1 MTPILSRDAVAEIQ
15 GLYGPFS
22 FPEKIFQKIWRRRD
36 FDATG
41 ARLDDGRRLEVLHPG
56 KLNLL
61 GGPDFKGARLRFD
74 GVERIGDV
82 ELHLHAED
90 WVAHGHAADPA
101 YAGVVLHVV
110 LFPARPNWV
119 TLGTEGQSIPNLTVL
134 PLLHH
139 DLEEYA
145 ADEAVEVLANRPLAR
160 ACEELG
166 RLPPAELAAVLR
178 RGAHRRWQ
186 QKLHFARVRLRR
198 LGWTAACHHA
208 ALEILGY
215 RFNRA
220 PMLRIAGRHALA
232 AWSRSDF
239 EVEAILAEEGSGWNW
254 QGVRPANHPRVRLRQ
269 YRVWTRARP
278 DWPARLEMLA
288 AELPSGADRKT
299 DSGGRTTEA
308 GVPAAGGSEDRKAR
322 GLEDLGSDRQFGPDG
337 MMTTAYRS
345 VHRLGEWRTRLLDE
359 LCDAAVGGTRFD
371 NLCCDGFLPL
381 LAAQTGRDLSELW
394 FHWFPGDAP
403 PHVAGMLRELG
414 ATGRSGPR
422 CHGLVQGL
430 WGWLLDREAKE
441 SAALPSLESDRSFSG
456 ATATVSAPHFH
467 RVAIPAV
474 SPGSFSGAGLD
485 KFSSGPISLP
495 TLKQPLFKK
504 GGP

>member
-36 FDATG
+36 FDVTATV
-41 ARLDDGRRLEVLHPG
+41 LDDGRKLEVLHPG

-61 GGPDFKGARLRFD
+61 GGPDFKGARLRLG

-101 YAGVVLHVV
+101 YAGVILHVV
-110 LFPARPNWV
+110 LFPSRPGWL
-119 TLGTEGQSIPNLTVL
+119 TIGAEGRNIPNLTVL

-166 RLPPAELAAVLR
+166 RLPQPELAALLR
-178 RGAHRRWQ
+178 RGANQRWR
-186 QKLHFARVRLRR
+186 QKLHFARVRLQR

-220 PMLRIAGRHALA
+220 PMLRIAGRVSLAEWTRPNFDPQAL
-232 AWSRSDF
+232 
-239 EVEAILAEEGSGWNW
+239 LAEEGSGWSL

-269 YRVWTRARP
+269 YRAWTQARP
-278 DWPARLEMLA
+278 EWPARLETLA
-288 AELPSGADRKT
+288 SVFPAEPNRDDT
-299 DSGGRTTEA
+299 I
-308 GVPAAGGSEDRKAR
+308 
-322 GLEDLGSDRQFGPDG
+322 
-337 MMTTAYRS
+337 TTAYRRR
-345 VHRLGEWRTRLLDE
+345 HHLGRQRASLMDE
-359 LCDAAVGGTRFD
+359 LCEGAVGGTRFD
-371 NLCCDGFLPL
+371 NLCCDGFFPL
-381 LAAQTGRDLSELW
+381 LAVHKGRDLMDRW

-403 PHVAGMLRELG
+403 PYLAGMLRELG
-414 ATGRSGPR
+414 VTGQARQPR
-422 CHGLVQGL
+422 CHGMIQGL
-430 WGWLLDREAKE
+430 LGWLLEREAKE
-441 SAALPSLESDRSFSG
+441 RDAPLALAPDQN
-456 ATATVSAPHFH
+456 VSAVTGPAPASHFH
-467 RVAIPAV
+467 RVAIPV
-474 SPGSFSGAGLD
+474 SSSGAFSGAGLD
-485 KFSSGPISLP
+485 KF
-495 TLKQPLFKK
+495 
-504 GGP
+504 

>member
-1 MTPILSRDAVAEIQ
+1 MTTIQPQDAVAEIQ

-41 ARLDDGRRLEVLHPG
+41 ALLDDGRRLEVLHPG

-74 GVERIGDV
+74 GVEKIGDI

-101 YAGVVLHVV
+101 YAGVILHVV
-110 LFPARPNWV
+110 LFPSRPDWV
-119 TLGTEGQSIPNLTVL
+119 TVGAEGRSIPNLTVL

-166 RLPPAELAAVLR
+166 RLPQEELIARLR
-178 RGAHRRWQ
+178 RGANQRWR
-186 QKLHFARVRLRR
+186 QKLHFARVRLQR

-220 PMLRIAGRHALA
+220 PMLRIAGRIPLA
-232 AWSRSDF
+232 DWVRTNP
-239 EVEAILAEEGSGWNW
+239 EVATILAEEGTSWSL
-254 QGVRPANHPRVRLRQ
+254 QGVRPANHPGVRLRQ
-269 YRVWTRARP
+269 YRAWMQARP
-278 DWPARLEMLA
+278 DWPARWETLA
-288 AELPSGADRKT
+288 PDLPAGFTDDQPPTAD
-299 DSGGRTTEA
+299 
-308 GVPAAGGSEDRKAR
+308 
-322 GLEDLGSDRQFGPDG
+322 
-337 MMTTAYRS
+337 YRRR
-345 VHRLGEWRTRLLDE
+345 HRLGRLRTRLMDE
-359 LCDAAVGGTRFD
+359 LCDGAVGGTRFD
-371 NLCCDGFLPL
+371 NLCGDGFLPL
-381 LAAQTGRDLSELW
+381 LAVQTGRELSGLW

-403 PHVAGMLRELG
+403 PYVTGMLRELG
-414 ATGRSGPR
+414 VTGQEGGPR
-422 CHGLVQGL
+422 CHGQVQGL
-430 WGWLLDREAKE
+430 LGWLLEREAKD
-441 SAALPSLESDRSFSG
+441 SAALPSLEADRNVSA
-456 ATATVSAPHFH
+456 ATATGLAPHFH
-467 RVAIPAV
+467 RVAVPAV
-474 SPGSFSGAGLD
+474 SRRCFSGAGLD
-485 KFSSGPISLP
+485 KF
-495 TLKQPLFKK
+495 
-504 GGP
+504 

>member
-1 MTPILSRDAVAEIQ
+1 MAEIQ

-41 ARLDDGRRLEVLHPG
+41 ALLDDGRRLEVLHPG

-101 YAGVVLHVV
+101 YAGVILHVV
-110 LFPARPNWV
+110 LFPSRPDWV
-119 TLGTEGQSIPNLTVL
+119 TVGREGQSIPSLTVL

-166 RLPPAELAAVLR
+166 RLSQPELLAVLR
-178 RGAHRRWQ
+178 RGAQQRWR

-220 PMLRIAGRHALA
+220 PMLRIAGRLPLA
-232 AWSRSDF
+232 EWSRADLD
-239 EVEAILAEEGSGWNW
+239 VDAILKEEGSGWSL
-254 QGVRPANHPRVRLRQ
+254 QGVRPANHPGVRLRQ
-269 YRVWTRARP
+269 YRAWTQARR
-278 DWPARLEMLA
+278 DWPARLEASA
-288 AELPSGADRKT
+288 AELDFSAEPGDGDAPT
-299 DSGGRTTEA
+299 A
-308 GVPAAGGSEDRKAR
+308 G
-322 GLEDLGSDRQFGPDG
+322 
-337 MMTTAYRS
+337 YRRR
-345 VHRLGEWRTRLLDE
+345 HRLGEHRTRLMDE
-359 LCDAAVGGTRFD
+359 LCDGAMGGTRFD

-381 LAAQTGRDLSELW
+381 LAARTGRDLSSLW

-403 PHVAGMLRELG
+403 PYVTGMLRELG
-414 ATGRSGPR
+414 VTGQSGGPK

-430 WGWLLDREAKE
+430 LGWLLEREAKE
-441 SAALPSLESDRSFSG
+441 GAVLPLFEAERSLNSVN
-456 ATATVSAPHFH
+456 AVMSAPHFH

-474 SPGSFSGAGLD
+474 SAGAFSGAGLD